1 MAKDHLHLEF
11 APGWLLEDA
20 NSLSCGAC
28 PQHRLVQVN
37 MGPAS
42 LRFTFESFQAF
53 TSLMQRMSDQI
64 ASTETLSDPMAG
76 LPHAESGGKVISAVF
91 PQREH

>member
-1 MAKDHLHLEF
+1 MGKDHLHLEF
-11 APGWLLEDA
+11 APGWLLEDS

-28 PQHRLVQVN
+28 PHHRLVQVN

-42 LRFTFESFQAF
+42 MRFTFESFQAF
-53 TSLMQRMSDQI
+53 TTLMNRMSEQI
-64 ASTETLSDPMAG
+64 SSTAAEPVVGFPMQET
-76 LPHAESGGKVISAVF
+76 GGKVIPAVF